1 MNLDLLFAL
10 IFYGV
15 IILLYI
21 IFKDKFETQD
31 KIFITYKTKLG
42 LNFMDSFSKKFPR
55 LLNFLS
61 TLSIAAGFI
70 GMIFIFYT
78 LVKGAITLVISP
90 TSQPVVAPV
99 LPGVQIPGAPVLSFW
114 HWIIA
119 ILIVATV
126 HELAHGIYSRLYGV
140 KIKSSGFAFL
150 GPILA
155 AFVEPDEK
163 QVKKLE
169 TKKQLAIFSAGPFSN
184 IIWGIIFFVILSLV
198 IMPLSISSMPNDGI
212 VVNTLIEGYPA
223 EQSGLEAP
231 FKILAID
238 DNQTLDYV
246 SFVNVIQD
254 LKPNQNIT
262 LTTDQ
267 GVYSITT
274 TTNPENA
281 SKGYMG
287 ITDFQIGSK
296 TLEWI
301 RLLFLWLFIIN
312 IGVGLFNLL
321 PLGPVDGGRMFYVA
335 LIPIMKTE
343 KRAKRVYA
351 FVSMLCIGL
360 IIVNLLPWLIKLFN
374 FIVSIFV

>member
-1 MNLDLLFAL
+1 
-10 IFYGV
+10 
-15 IILLYI
+15 
-21 IFKDKFETQD
+21 
-31 KIFITYKTKLG
+31 
-42 LNFMDSFSKKFPR
+42 MDSFSKKFPR

-61 TLSIAAGFI
+61 TLSIAIGFI

-78 LVKGAITLVISP
+78 LVKGAINLIIAPASE
-90 TSQPVVAPV
+90 PVVAPV

-155 AFVEPDEK
+155 AFVEPDEN
-163 QVKKLE
+163 QVKKLKP
-169 TKKQLAIFSAGPFSN
+169 KKQLAIFAAGPFSN
-184 IIWGIIFFVILSLV
+184 IIFGIIFFFILSL
-198 IMPLSISSMPNDGI
+198 IILPLSISSMPNDGI
-212 VVNTLIEGYPA
+212 TVNTLIEGYPA
-223 EQSGLEAP
+223 EQAGIQAP
-231 FKILAID
+231 FKILAIN
-238 DNQTLDYV
+238 DNQTLDYN
-246 SFVNVIQD
+246 SFVAVIQD
-254 LKPNQNIT
+254 IKPNQNIT

-267 GVYSITT
+267 GVYYLTT
-274 TTNPENA
+274 TVNPDNE

-296 TLEWI
+296 TFEWL

-321 PLGPVDGGRMFYVA
+321 PLGPVDGGRMFYTA
-335 LIPIMKTE
+335 MIPIFKNE
-343 KRAKRVYA
+343 KRAKKVYI

-360 IIVNLLPWLIKLFN
+360 IVINLLPWLIKLFN